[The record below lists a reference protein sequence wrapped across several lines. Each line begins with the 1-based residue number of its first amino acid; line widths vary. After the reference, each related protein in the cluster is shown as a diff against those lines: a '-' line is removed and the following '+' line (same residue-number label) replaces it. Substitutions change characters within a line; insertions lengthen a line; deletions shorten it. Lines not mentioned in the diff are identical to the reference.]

1 MIFRTERLIVRKLF
15 LSDLKL
21 FHKMQSNVNVM
32 KFADGDI
39 KTFEEHSVELQELI
53 NKYELPNNNFWIYAI
68 EQKKDQKFIGTVAL
82 VKDNL
87 DDEIGYRFLEKY
99 WNLGFGSE
107 ICKGLISYCKH
118 LKKTEVI
125 AYVVDENLASA
136 KVLEKNNFVIVNKL
150 KNDKNQAETKYRLN
164 L

>member
-21 FHKMQSNVNVM
+21 FHKMQSNPNVM
-32 KFADGDI
+32 KFAKGDI
-39 KTFEEHSVELQELI
+39 KTLEEHFKELKELI
-53 NKYELPNNNFWIYAI
+53 CKYKQPNNDFWIYAI

-118 LKKTEVI
+118 LKKTEII

-136 KVLEKNNFVIVNKL
+136 KILEKNNFVIVDKL
-150 KNDKNQAETKYRLN
+150 KNDKNQAETKYRLK